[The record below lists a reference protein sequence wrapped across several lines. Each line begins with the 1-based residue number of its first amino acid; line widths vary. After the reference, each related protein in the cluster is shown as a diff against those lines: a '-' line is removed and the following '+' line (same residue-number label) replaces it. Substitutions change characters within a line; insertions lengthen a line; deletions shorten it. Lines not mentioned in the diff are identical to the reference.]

1 MRATLTH
8 VVRVRPVRTQRRR
21 TSATRACAQL
31 ATSVMMAR
39 TGLGPGAP
47 LVILELILT
56 SLVVFLFQSA
66 YSAARASTILSQAA
80 TLRLPA

>member
-8 VVRVRPVRTQRRR
+8 VVRVRPVRTQWRR

-39 TGLGPGAP
+39 TGLGPGA
-47 LVILELILT
+47 LR
-56 SLVVFLFQSA
+56 
-66 YSAARASTILSQAA
+66 ARAWSTQTPSPALALTTAA
-80 TLRLPA
+80 LFVVRAMRR